1 MEKSIEERRREV
13 AAWLDEN
20 VVSPPR
26 PTEVSIAD
34 IEFDWERGS
43 GSFKLSLDGRP
54 IEDRFTLTIGIN
66 GKVDFGCPMFI
77 SPLGVPASYAAV
89 RLDEDTRNAIER
101 ALERTFPEY
110 FAYGRHKGRRRY
122 VDAYTPL
129 MRRIKDQEQY
139 QQRRAAIES
148 AGFVIS
154 ETVTPKPVT
163 A

>member
-13 AAWLDEN
+13 ATWLDEN
-20 VVSPPR
+20 VVAPPR
-26 PTEVSIAD
+26 PIQVSIAD

-43 GSFKLSLDGRP
+43 GSFMLSLDSRP
-54 IEDRFTLTIGIN
+54 LEDRFSLTIGIN

-89 RLDEDTRNAIER
+89 RLDEDTRHAIER

-139 QQRRAAIES
+139 QQRRAAIDS

-154 ETVTPKPVT
+154 EVVTPKPLT